1 MAAIDGPTA
10 PDSKMTHPVLFTL
23 DLEDHLGRYDS
34 ASRYPD
40 VTRRVMGALAERN
53 ITGTVFTVARIAERD
68 PALLREIASL
78 GHEIACH
85 SLDHVPLDKQ
95 PPNQLRQSTARAKGM
110 LEDCIG
116 REITG
121 FRAPIFS
128 LIERTAWFVDDL
140 RELGFTYSSSVMPTR
155 TPLYGFPDAPEQAF
169 KWPNGLVELPCP
181 VGKFAGATLPYLGGF
196 YLRYVPQPIINR
208 LLRQASD
215 TSCLWTYCHPYD
227 FDADEPFARISG
239 AALWTSLLLWFN
251 RRNTMRKIL
260 GVVGGKSST
269 TLEAWVDR
277 FSHTLPT
284 FDYTPKP
291 AQEF

>member
-1 MAAIDGPTA
+1 M
-10 PDSKMTHPVLFTL
+10 MTKHVLFTL

-34 ASRYPD
+34 TSRYPH
-40 VTRRVMGALAERN
+40 VTRRVLETLAERN
-53 ITGTVFTVARIAERD
+53 IKGTVFTVARIAEKE
-68 PALLREIASL
+68 PALLREIAAL

-95 PPNQLRQSTARAKGM
+95 SPGELRESTARAKRM
-110 LEDCIG
+110 LEDCVG
-116 REITG
+116 KEVTG

-128 LIERTAWFVDDL
+128 LVERTAWFVEDL
-140 RELGFTYSSSVMPTR
+140 RHLGFTYSSSVMPTR
-155 TPLYGFPDAPEQAF
+155 TPLYGFPNTPQEPF

-181 VGKFAGATLPYLGGF
+181 VGKLAGATLPYLGGF
-196 YLRYVPQPIINR
+196 YLRYVPQTLINR

-227 FDADEPFARISG
+227 FDADEPYARISG
-239 AALWTSLLLWFN
+239 AALWTSVLLWFN

-260 GVVGGKSST
+260 RVVDAESST
-269 TLEAWVDR
+269 TLDAWVSR

-284 FDYTPKP
+284 YDYAPKP